1 MKQKNRDEKIKDIS
15 KLYNNITSEDE
26 ITYNRFY
33 NIYNCFFKNIKK
45 LLAVIIIIVIFFIG
59 YGAYKDFK
67 INLKDPK
74 NVIEKFYEYSINGD
88 IEKALDY
95 AYVDVRLKKSEE
107 EDFFK
112 LVKSYVSSD
121 IYFDVSVLD
130 LKEIENSNNYITY
143 EVTYNFIVDNKKSK
157 ELKDKITLI
166 KEEELY
172 RVSLLDSLKDKG
184 IDLNSIVK

>member
-1 MKQKNRDEKIKDIS
+1 MKQKNYDEKIKDIS
-15 KLYNNITSEDE
+15 KLYSNSTSEDRV
-26 ITYNRFY
+26 TYNRFY
-33 NIYNCFFKNIKK
+33 NIYNYFLKNIKK
-45 LLAVIIIIVIFFIG
+45 ILAGIMIIVIFFIC

-67 INLKDPK
+67 IDLKDPK

-107 EDFFK
+107 SEFFK

-121 IYFDVSVLD
+121 IYFEVSVLD
-130 LKEIENSNNYITY
+130 LKEIVNSNNYITY
-143 EVTYNFIVDNKKSK
+143 EVTYNFIIDNKNSK

-166 KEEELY
+166 KEEDFY
-172 RVSLLDSLKDKG
+172 RVSLLESLKDKG
-184 IDLNSIVK
+184 IN